1 MQDTALKL
9 PTKINI
15 SCCYTVKS
23 IGEEIKCILDLSI
36 LDANGNACPVCCYNG
51 CGKAVVKKGP
61 IFVKLNIVKI
71 KPPQKNQVWD
81 SFLISA
87 KIVTDMTNV
96 KIDKHGQPILTDDD
110 LKNADFLSPGSL
122 TILMENNYNSRIV
135 VVVFLEKKINSVPV
149 LCNDSDGSDDGY
161 VYVTYTRFRR
171 SEINTSLMLHIVEN
185 TVENTVENDVI
196 FKKIARDILFPTKDS
211 DSDSDKDSDKDSDSD
226 SDSDSGSDLNSDL
239 DSDSDKDSEDAEDAK
254 DAEDTEDMK
263 DEDSENA
270 ENADDADDANDADD
284 AEDAEDIKDKD
295 MEDIKDID

>member
-1 MQDTALKL
+1 
-9 PTKINI
+9 
-15 SCCYTVKS
+15 
-23 IGEEIKCILDLSI
+23 LDLSI

-71 KPPQKNQVWD
+71 KPPKKNQVWD

-96 KIDKHGQPILTDDD
+96 KIDKDGQPILTDDD

-185 TVENTVENDVI
+185 TVENTVENDVK

-211 DSDSDKDSDKDSDSD
+211 DSDKDSDKD

-239 DSDSDKDSEDAEDAK
+239 DSDSDKDSEDAEDTEDAE

-263 DEDSENA
+263 DEDLENA
-270 ENADDADDANDADD
+270 ENADDADDANDANDAED

-295 MEDIKDID
+295 MEDID

>member
-1 MQDTALKL
+1 MQVIPFEL

-23 IGEEIKCILDLSI
+23 IGKIKCILELSI

-51 CGKAVVKKGP
+51 CGEAVVKKGP
-61 IFVKLNIVKI
+61 IFVKLNIVEI
-71 KPPQKNQVWD
+71 KPPKKNQVWD

-96 KIDKHGQPILTDDD
+96 KIDKDGQPILTDDD
-110 LKNADFLSPGSL
+110 LKNADFLSPDSL
-122 TILMENNYNSRIV
+122 TILMEKNYNSRII
-135 VVVFLEKKINSVPV
+135 VVVFLEKKIKSVPV

-161 VYVTYTRFRR
+161 VSVTYTRFRR

-185 TVENTVENDVI
+185 TVENTVENDVK

-211 DSDSDKDSDKDSDSD
+211 DSDKDSDKD

-239 DSDSDKDSEDAEDAK
+239 DSDSDKDSEDAEDA
-254 DAEDTEDMK
+254 EDMK
-263 DEDSENA
+263 DEDSENAENA

-284 AEDAEDIKDKD
+284 ADDAEDAEDKD